1 MLFFHVDYLM
11 KFYVKEDGV
20 IFFLTVT
27 KKHFSMRKKEK
38 CYGICPLLN
47 MQLPSEQMIDGFL

>member
-38 CYGICPLLN
+38 YGICPLLN

>member
-1 MLFFHVDYLM
+1 M

-38 CYGICPLLN
+38 YGICPLLN

>member
-1 MLFFHVDYLM
+1 M

-20 IFFLTVT
+20 IFFFLTVT

-38 CYGICPLLN
+38 YGICPLLN